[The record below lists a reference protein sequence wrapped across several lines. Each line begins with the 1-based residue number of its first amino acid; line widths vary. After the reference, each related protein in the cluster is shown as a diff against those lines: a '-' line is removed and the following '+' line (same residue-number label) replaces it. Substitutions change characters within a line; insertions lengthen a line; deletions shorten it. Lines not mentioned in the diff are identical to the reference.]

1 MVIGRSRGD
10 AALAQDVV
18 QLRTEMQ
25 HQYDDLKETLRDVQ
39 TELLKA
45 FYNFAQSVEL
55 KLKDGEVAD
64 FLTKQRMTVIE
75 TRQTEME
82 RRLNT
87 PPPQ

>member
-1 MVIGRSRGD
+1 
-10 AALAQDVV
+10 
-18 QLRTEMQ
+18 MQ